1 MSKVTI
7 AGDVNGTG
15 VFTIASPNGNTN
27 RTLVLPDEGGTII
40 TTAGVPFS
48 ALPAGSVLQVIQG
61 TTTVRTSVTGSTFTA
76 TTLTATITP
85 KKTSSKI
92 LVFGQGM
99 ATATQSTAQPVI
111 TLYRGGLNI
120 IGSPVP
126 LDYGFGDMYTVS
138 GGYIEGMLPFSILDV
153 PSTSSAT
160 TYTIYLRNNGT
171 GTASFG
177 SVDRLSVITL
187 MEIAA

>member
-1 MSKVTI
+1 MSKVSI

-15 VFTIASPNGNTN
+15 VFTIASPNSNVN
-27 RTLVLPDEGGTII
+27 RTITLPDEAGTIL

-61 TTTVRTSVTGSTFTA
+61 TTTVRTSVTGLTFTA

-85 KKTSSKI
+85 KKASSKI

-99 ATATQSTAQPVI
+99 AVASQSTAQPII

-120 IGSPVP
+120 IGSPVA
-126 LDYGFGDMYTVS
+126 LDYGFGNMYTAS
-138 GGYIEGMLPFSILDV
+138 GGYIEGMLPFSVLDV
-153 PSTSSAT
+153 PSTSSST
-160 TYTIYLRNNGT
+160 TYTLYLRNNGV